1 MMTFFGSGLV
11 VTRNTTSSLNHE
23 AQLTYLM
30 GRYRDSCGCSS
41 SKNVGMLELTLE
53 PHSSHTQLTYLMGRY
68 RNSCGCSSSNNVGM
82 LELTPEPLQ
91 S

>member
-41 SKNVGMLELTLE
+41 SNNVGMLELTLE
-53 PHSSHTQLTYLMGRY
+53 PLELTLEPHSSH
-68 RNSCGCSSSNNVGM
+68 SSNNVGM
-82 LELTPEPLQ
+82 LELTLEPELN
-91 S
+91 